1 MGLCVK
7 PLHNR
12 YNRAVWLVE
21 FIQLYNL
28 LGVTHFVFYNHSIG
42 PDVQRVLE
50 YFQTQNSAS
59 LSLSILSWNLPV
71 TSQKKI
77 RTEAQFTALNDCNY
91 RLINKVKYAVM
102 VDLDEF
108 LIPYQHQNLTSL
120 LRELDRP
127 HIASFNFRNAFFYL
141 YWANSTVPAQ
151 SPTPGYLITQ
161 YKTTRLVK
169 IHR

>member
-1 MGLCVK
+1 LIQSERPTPISWVGVTYPAQKKSKEADQSMGLCVK
-7 PLHNR
+7 PLHNQ

-50 YFQTQNSAS
+50 YFQTHNSAS

-77 RTEAQFTALNDCNY
+77 RTEAQFTALNDCNF
-91 RLINKVKYAVM
+91 RLINRVKYAVM
-102 VDLDEF
+102 VVSIE
-108 LIPYQHQNLTSL
+108 NM
-120 LRELDRP
+120 
-127 HIASFNFRNAFFYL
+127 
-141 YWANSTVPAQ
+141 
-151 SPTPGYLITQ
+151 
-161 YKTTRLVK
+161 RLNP
-169 IHR
+169 

>member
-7 PLHNR
+7 PLHNQ

-28 LGVTHFVFYNHSIG
+28 LGVTQFVFYNHSIG

-50 YFQTQNSAS
+50 YFQAHHSDR

-91 RLINKVKYAVM
+91 SLINRVKYAVM
-102 VDLDEF
+102 VVSMD
-108 LIPYQHQNLTSL
+108 NM
-120 LRELDRP
+120 
-127 HIASFNFRNAFFYL
+127 
-141 YWANSTVPAQ
+141 
-151 SPTPGYLITQ
+151 
-161 YKTTRLVK
+161 RLQP
-169 IHR
+169 